1 MFLFFSVFRA
11 SLISP
16 TNQGSIR
23 EEDDE
28 DDDYVEDEKPQQ
40 LIQQKEIKVVEKV
53 IEKKQEKFVENNVV
67 NRQNNVVNR
76 QNNHNNNSIVS
87 AEKNSSSAVET
98 PPSVPVSVLN
108 RKFSEVALIT
118 TSPSTTSNP
127 TLPSKPIVTFTNQDP
142 SNNGPPPVRRK
153 SSELSTSMRS
163 RLEAFI
169 SPPPTVVGSE
179 SLVKSG
185 DHTPEPDEKFHE
197 KLKTFR
203 KISEGTKE
211 EEMTA
216 QRKPKLSYSSLI
228 GVRKRNE
235 TIFTFIIFMLI

>member
-1 MFLFFSVFRA
+1 LFLFFSVFRA

-28 DDDYVEDEKPQQ
+28 DDDYVEEEKPQQ

-87 AEKNSSSAVET
+87 ADKNSSSAVET

-118 TSPSTTSNP
+118 TSTLTTSNP
-127 TLPSKPIVTFTNQDP
+127 TPPSKPIVTFTNQDP

-235 TIFTFIIFMLI
+235 TIFTFIIFMLR